1 MGSTN
6 NTKVVGEDHQVRGW
20 AYVTQE
26 INPHKTHN
34 KQLSL
39 LSSIFLGK
47 FIVGLC
53 GFHVGSC
60 KRIISYPL

>member
-34 KQLSL
+34 KHLSL
-39 LSSIFLGK
+39 LSSIFLDEIYCW
-47 FIVGLC
+47 IVWIPCRLM
-53 GFHVGSC
+53 
-60 KRIISYPL
+60 